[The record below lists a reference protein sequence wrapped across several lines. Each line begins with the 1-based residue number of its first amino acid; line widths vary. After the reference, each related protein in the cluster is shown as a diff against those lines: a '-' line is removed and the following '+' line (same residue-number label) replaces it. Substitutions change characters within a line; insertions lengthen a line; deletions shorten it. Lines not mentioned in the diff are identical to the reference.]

1 MGEDSDGDRGRDPQ
15 DHDPG
20 WVSLLP
26 AAEREDATDDQQR
39 RRHEPSRD
47 EDIEL
52 FVAGLRGGRAG
63 RSDRCP
69 PCR

>member
-1 MGEDSDGDRGRDPQ
+1 MATEAAIAS
-15 DHDPG
+15 HDPG

-39 RRHEPSRD
+39 RRHEPSCD

-52 FVAGLRGGRAG
+52 LMPGSAGVSGAVGSMPTVSMTAPR
-63 RSDRCP
+63 
-69 PCR
+69 